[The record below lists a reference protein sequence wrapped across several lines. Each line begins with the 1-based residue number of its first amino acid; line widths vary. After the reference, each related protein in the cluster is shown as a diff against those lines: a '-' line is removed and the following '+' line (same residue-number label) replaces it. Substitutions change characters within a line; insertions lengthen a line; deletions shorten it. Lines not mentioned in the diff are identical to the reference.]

1 MVHIFTLSLT
11 SVRILK
17 LYNKFTACHPK
28 VFNTYINIQWCVSQ
42 TQKTFIMFII
52 ILGQHVSILIE
63 SSSGPSREIDPY
75 LEKLKCSVGPQTL
88 TFVIPQ
94 CILTF
99 LSKDLFSNVS
109 VWDHTTH
116 FNISKLGSI
125 FLEGPEDDSVRI
137 ETYCPNTVVNII
149 KVCCVWPIILYLN
162 NKTVDN
168 SASQKLYL
176 VRCVQMRNCWQ
187 IQCITLEGFHCTSL
201 LYFWNRLGG

>member
-1 MVHIFTLSLT
+1 
-11 SVRILK
+11 
-17 LYNKFTACHPK
+17 
-28 VFNTYINIQWCVSQ
+28 
-42 TQKTFIMFII
+42 MFII

-149 KVCCVWPIILYLN
+149 KVCCV
-162 NKTVDN
+162 
-168 SASQKLYL
+168 
-176 VRCVQMRNCWQ
+176 
-187 IQCITLEGFHCTSL
+187 
-201 LYFWNRLGG
+201 